1 MHSGGDCSFAV
12 AAPERQ
18 DRWHEIRPPASC
30 SRCTICLRW
39 LPLPPT
45 SSSWGPLLP
54 ALWVV
59 YRDVEELLAER
70 GVKVDQHVT
79 VYRSVLR
86 FTRLLAEAARP
97 AGMPLAIAGR
107 STRDLPEGR
116 KTQ

>member
-1 MHSGGDCSFAV
+1 MRSGRPRPAPAARSAFAGF
-12 AAPERQ
+12 RF
-18 DRWHEIRPPASC
+18 
-30 SRCTICLRW
+30 
-39 LPLPPT
+39 PPT

-70 GVKVDQHVT
+70 GVKVDQVT
-79 VYRSVLR
+79 VYRWVLR

-107 STRDLPEGR
+107 STRDLREGR
-116 KTQ
+116 KLNKRTHKSAI